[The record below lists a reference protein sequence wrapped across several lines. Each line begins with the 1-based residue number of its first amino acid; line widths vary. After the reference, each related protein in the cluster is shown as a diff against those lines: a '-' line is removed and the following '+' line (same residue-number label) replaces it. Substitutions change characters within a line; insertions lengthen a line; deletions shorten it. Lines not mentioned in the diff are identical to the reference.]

1 MKSGTRIRTEYL
13 SVFSLNTGKYGP
25 EKFLY
30 LGTFHA
36 VTVRTHLEQI
46 MIHQIIK
53 YLNLVVKLSHACFV
67 MYKIHYTQ
75 SNEYPALAKIHQ
87 IMITQLKC

>member
-1 MKSGTRIRTEYL
+1 M
-13 SVFSLNTGKYGP
+13 
-25 EKFLY
+25 Y